1 VSDRVVLAN
10 MSFRARHGVLDW
22 EKTQAQRFEVDVELE
37 LDLEPAGRSD
47 DLAATVDYGAL
58 YDRVRE
64 IAEGP
69 SVELLET
76 LAARIATGALDADAR
91 IEAVTVRVRKP
102 EVKLDGPLDYA
113 GVEITRGRAS

>member
-1 VSDRVVLAN
+1 MSDRIVLAN
-10 MSFRARHGVLDW
+10 MSFQARHGVHDW
-22 EKTQAQRFEVDVELE
+22 EKTQAQRFEVDVQLE

-64 IAEGP
+64 VAEGP
-69 SVELLET
+69 SVGLLET
-76 LAARIATGALDADAR
+76 LAARIAAALLGADVR
-91 IEAVTVRVRKP
+91 IEAVTVRLRKP
-102 EVKLDGPLDYA
+102 EVKLGGPLDYA